1 MIHINRTRQRLVRV
15 VIQMTAR
22 GLEVRE
28 TNAAASAQI
37 VAVMA
42 AMIARL
48 PRVVVVAPKAPSVT
62 RVSASRLRVGLWEMG
77 RIAER
82 SLQQVA
88 LVY

>member
-1 MIHINRTRQRLVRV
+1 
-15 VIQMTAR
+15 MTAR
-22 GLEVRE
+22 GLELRE
-28 TNAAASAQI
+28 TNVAASAQI

-42 AMIARL
+42 AVIARL

-62 RVSASRLRVGLWEMG
+62 RISASRLRVGLWEMG

-82 SLQQVA
+82 SLQQVV